1 MGNIVVISAT
11 LTLGFED
18 LIEGTSANSSKEM
31 SVCCP
36 RNAAVAAAGSMT
48 YCRRTS
54 SR

>member
-1 MGNIVVISAT
+1 MVVISAT
-11 LTLGFED
+11 LTRAFD
-18 LIEGTSANSSKEM
+18 ALIEGTSANSRREM

-48 YCRRTS
+48 YWMRTS

>member
-11 LTLGFED
+11 LIFAFEA
-18 LIEGTSANSSKEM
+18 LIEGTSANSSREM

-36 RNAAVAAAGSMT
+36 RNAAVAATGSMT
-48 YCRRTS
+48 YWMRTS